1 MDWGP
6 FPIWFTGFGSKPIP
20 VAEMSFAAPGGNSK
34 SASSQPSG
42 PRTLLPVLARQFDRD
57 VPRGAH
63 DPRASVRVGAANDR
77 FQKKNEL
84 FRKHG
89 VASLMAFSGSVSAG
103 GL

>member
-1 MDWGP
+1 MGSEA
-6 FPIWFTGFGSKPIP
+6 SKPIP
-20 VAEMSFAAPGGNSK
+20 ADEMSLAAPGGNSK
-34 SASSQPSG
+34 SAGSRLSG
-42 PRTLLPVLARQFDRD
+42 PRTLLLALARQFDRD

-63 DPRASVRVGAANDR
+63 DPRASVRVGPANNR